1 MSFTPLTIQ
10 NNSRINNRQSNFEL
24 LRVFSMLIIVAC
36 HLTTQGIGIYEQGSF
51 INKVIAAM
59 LYPGGLIGVPLFFM
73 LTGYFLIGKKTFSLK
88 KVFLET
94 VFYGWL
100 LAFILLIPY
109 CMDKFLGCNF
119 NYCSSK
125 AILRK
130 VINPVSSSRWWFV
143 TAYTLLILVVPYI
156 NQFLEKLNKSGFK
169 FLIFV
174 TWIFWYS
181 GVSIFG
187 IDIGITPA
195 FFFFLLGAYFKL
207 YTPKAINKPLYLLLA
222 ILLWALMAIPY
233 YFTNIDNAKI
243 KLLKTVLDNFS
254 NIFLIPLASWLFF
267 AIFASLKIKQNHFI
281 NTVAATTF
289 GIYLIHVSSVKTIF
303 YRDIFNVDLQYSS
316 NFFPLFAIADIF
328 LLFSF
333 CSLIDYLRLKLIE
346 KKMISFADK
355 LFEKLK
361 NKFFINTVRT

>member
-1 MSFTPLTIQ
+1 
-10 NNSRINNRQSNFEL
+10 
-24 LRVFSMLIIVAC
+24 MLIIVAC

-73 LTGYFLIGKKTFSLK
+73 LTGYFLIGKKAVSLK

-94 VFYGWL
+94 VFYGWG

-109 CMDKFLGCNF
+109 CMDKFLGYNF
-119 NYCSSK
+119 NYCSLK

-130 VINPVSSSRWWFV
+130 LLTPVSSSRWWFV

-156 NQFLEKLNKSGFK
+156 NQFLENLNKSGFK
-169 FLIFV
+169 FFIFV
-174 TWIFWYS
+174 TWFFWYS

-187 IDIGITPA
+187 IDIGISPA

-207 YTPKAINKPLYLLLA
+207 YPPKAINKLLYLLLS
-222 ILLWALMAIPY
+222 IFLWTLMATPY
-233 YFTNIDNAKI
+233 YFTNIEDANI
-243 KLLKTVLDNFS
+243 KLLKIVLNNFS
-254 NIFLIPLASWLFF
+254 NIFLIPLSAWLFF
-267 AIFASLKIKQNHFI
+267 AIFASLKLKQNHFI

-289 GIYLIHVSSVKTIF
+289 GVYLIHVSSIKTIF

-316 NFFPLFAIADIF
+316 KSFPLFAIADIF
-328 LLFSF
+328 LFFSI
-333 CSLIDYLRLKLIE
+333 CSLIDYLRLKFIE
-346 KKMISFADK
+346 QKMIKFADK

-361 NKFFINTVRT
+361 NKFFINIANR